1 MQILIHLVFN
11 ELSGEIISITFYFY
25 NIRMGKPNITKHKA
39 YNREWKELIVLS
51 IKIKWFCKQKN
62 TINNLKTNWKILFTP
77 MTKKVNI

>member
-1 MQILIHLVFN
+1 MKTCSHQASFQLTSMQILIHLVFN

-51 IKIKWFCKQKN
+51 IKIK
-62 TINNLKTNWKILFTP
+62 
-77 MTKKVNI
+77 

>member
-11 ELSGEIISITFYFY
+11 ELPGEIISITFYFY
-25 NIRMGKPNITKHKA
+25 TIRMGKPNITKHKA
-39 YNREWKELIVLS
+39 YNTEWKELIVLS